1 MELMMTKRNDTEE
14 QLDKL
19 KEDLHALSN
28 LVKNLMA
35 PKDHFL
41 NI

>member
-19 KEDLHALSN
+19 KEDLHALLN
-28 LVKNLMA
+28 LAKNLMA
-35 PKDHFL
+35 PKDHFP